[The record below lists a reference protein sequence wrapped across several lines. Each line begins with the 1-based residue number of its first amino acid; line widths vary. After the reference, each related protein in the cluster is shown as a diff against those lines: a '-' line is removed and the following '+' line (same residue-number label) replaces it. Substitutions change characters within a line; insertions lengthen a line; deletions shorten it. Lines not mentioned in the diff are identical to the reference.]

1 MKQYFYERECQNPE
15 LREQSLLDRLPS
27 FITYAKQECQ
37 HYDQVLQPIDAEKI
51 TSRELLAQLPITR
64 KSDLMKLVR

>member
-15 LREQSLLDRLPS
+15 LREQSLLERLPA

-37 HYDQVLQPIDAEKI
+37 HY
-51 TSRELLAQLPITR
+51 SY
-64 KSDLMKLVR
+64 